1 MTTRQAPQRRE
12 TDDQQAER
20 VRDLERGRLSRKV
33 VCEMRKTRMLLTPAE
48 LALANIRQA
57 RRKR

>member
-33 VCEMRKTRMLLTPAE
+33 VCEMRKTRMLLTQAE
-48 LALANIRQA
+48 LALASIRQA

>member
-1 MTTRQAPQRRE
+1 MPPQRRE

-33 VCEMRKTRMLLTPAE
+33 VCEMRKTRMLLTQAE
-48 LALANIRQA
+48 LALASIRQA